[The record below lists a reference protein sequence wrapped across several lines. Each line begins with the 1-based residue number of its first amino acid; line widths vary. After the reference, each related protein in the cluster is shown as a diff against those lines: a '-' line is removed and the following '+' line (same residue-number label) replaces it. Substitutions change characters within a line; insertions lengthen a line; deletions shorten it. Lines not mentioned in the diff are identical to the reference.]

1 VTTDPVVQ
9 LEHEAVVIGG
19 GLAGLTAARE
29 LLRHGVK
36 PLVLEASQ
44 RVGGYLSPLKIALD
58 PGHEITVDAGA
69 ESFAARDVEV
79 ADYIAGL
86 GLDVVQPSPR
96 SAWCFPSSGAPF
108 PLPKTSVLGVPSDW
122 TDPALAAALGAE
134 GVERARADEWMNV
147 AIGDRSN
154 LAAFVASRMGQDVV
168 ERLVRPIAGGVHS
181 ADPGKLDV
189 TALHPRFWEIFESAG
204 SLTEAVREIRAAAPA
219 GSAVSGIRGGM
230 NQLVSTLAEQISG
243 LGGTIAYGKAVSGLA
258 RAGNGWKVT
267 IEGQHGDSSAIK
279 TSRVV
284 LALPVK
290 QAIELL
296 KQIGATPPDAQQD
309 VPQGTDISLVTLVV
323 DAAQLAD
330 RGTGGLIAPGGA
342 ISAKGTTHVNSKWPW
357 VQELLPEH
365 THVIRFSYGRHG
377 EPADQSDQELIAQTR
392 ADFEQI
398 YEPLT
403 YTVHTAHVQRWP
415 NALAPV
421 TPQMKTLST
430 AVAEQ
435 VDGLPGLAVTGA
447 WMSGTGVVAVIPHT
461 RKAVLGIV

>member
-1 VTTDPVVQ
+1 
-9 LEHEAVVIGG
+9 
-19 GLAGLTAARE
+19 
-29 LLRHGVK
+29 
-36 PLVLEASQ
+36 
-44 RVGGYLSPLKIALD
+44 
-58 PGHEITVDAGA
+58 
-69 ESFAARDVEV
+69 
-79 ADYIAGL
+79 
-86 GLDVVQPSPR
+86 
-96 SAWCFPSSGAPF
+96 
-108 PLPKTSVLGVPSDW
+108 
-122 TDPALAAALGAE
+122 
-134 GVERARADEWMNV
+134 
-147 AIGDRSN
+147 
-154 LAAFVASRMGQDVV
+154 
-168 ERLVRPIAGGVHS
+168 
-181 ADPGKLDV
+181 
-189 TALHPRFWEIFESAG
+189 
-204 SLTEAVREIRAAAPA
+204 
-219 GSAVSGIRGGM
+219 M